1 MSGLSSGAVANA
13 LAAGRNYQDVAR
25 ANKQQV
31 IGAVNSAATDLTGA
45 MKERQSRQKVEQY
58 LVSSGMTPEQARSV
72 AMLPAREMGLAIS
85 DHLGQKA
92 RQQTQEFA
100 TSQQDRSFAHDMT
113 MDEALGKR
121 QAADDARR
129 TTEAGAARDRFQ
141 STLGTLTAPTPSATS
156 SGPIMPDTESMDSP
170 EFRANTSFR
179 EPDAATMASRVP
191 TIPHG
196 QFDPDAAR
204 TAYSR
209 IKEPPANPMEDIA
222 KDVAREQA
230 LKAAGVGRY
239 TPDDPKATKPWQP
252 MTREEQLDF
261 QRESERIKREG
272 AGTKPDTSTGSDRW
286 MYGKDYGALLDQK
299 SKIMQEWAGAILPA
313 QRVAIEGQLSK
324 IDQQIEAMK
333 AARQGGPAQ
342 GGGQPPGDPAKVKA
356 LQDAGKK
363 WDGKRWLNADGSP
376 M

>member
-129 TTEAGAARDRFQ
+129 QAATAEGRTYAEGLADKESAAWTQGIAPIQEQKSFNINPSVPPATWPVKRDPSPTEALGQYGAAGGRN
-141 STLGTLTAPTPSATS
+141 
-156 SGPIMPDTESMDSP
+156 MPD
-170 EFRANTSFR
+170 F
-179 EPDAATMASRVP
+179 ASA
-191 TIPHG
+191 
-196 QFDPDAAR
+196 FDR
-204 TAYSR
+204 MR
-209 IKEPPANPMEDIA
+209 KPPANPMADIESDIE
-222 KDVAREQA
+222 KERR
-230 LKAAGVGRY
+230 LKAEGLGRY
-239 TPDDPKATKPWQP
+239 TPETPKPVEQKPWQP
-252 MTREEQLDF
+252 MTEQEQLDF
-261 QRESERIKREG
+261 AKKKAEATRGPGSTPAPVDSLKSLRLRVKDPNDLAQWDALVREQ
-272 AGTKPDTSTGSDRW
+272 STGL
-286 MYGKDYGALLDQK
+286 G
-299 SKIMQEWAGAILPA
+299 
-313 QRVAIEGQLSK
+313 
-324 IDQQIEAMK
+324 
-333 AARQGGPAQ
+333 
-342 GGGQPPGDPAKVKA
+342 GDPVAWANFIAAMDKKYPDAPASPVKPGMSWQEFNAK
-356 LQDAGKK
+356 
-363 WDGKRWLNADGSP
+363 
-376 M
+376 